1 MREPDID
8 LDAHTSNSYRKFGEP
23 SETTGTL
30 GRAPLSVSESVNSG
44 VPVSSNRNFGPGTL
58 GRHSTAALFV
68 ATTLESW
75 PTDQPHVFAR
85 DVQINDTAYRRLDP
99 EYYAWLRSKMNL
111 ARLAASAGQLGHEEF
126 NELRLKFN
134 AVHVWAVEH
143 FGEAALLD
151 AVRNLDARD
160 YAPPVPEQDTPR
172 RAVPLLDSAR
182 PDAVAMVDAIR
193 GRALA
198 LGWTR
203 DSLYATGGSARFTV
217 GRERGLVCFLKPDDR
232 IGEVTTHSIE
242 IILANNVRQRFY
254 NPNVDQPWI
263 RRVR

>member
-1 MREPDID
+1 
-8 LDAHTSNSYRKFGEP
+8 
-23 SETTGTL
+23 
-30 GRAPLSVSESVNSG
+30 VNSG

-58 GRHSTAALFV
+58 GRHSTVALFV

-75 PTDQPHVFAR
+75 PTDQTHVFAR
-85 DVQINDTAYRRLDP
+85 DVQIDDTAYRRLDP

-111 ARLAASAGQLGHEEF
+111 AKMAADAGHLGRDEF
-126 NELRLKFN
+126 TELRGKFN
-134 AVHVWAVEH
+134 AVHEWAVEH
-143 FGEAALLD
+143 FGEAVLLD
-151 AVRNLDARD
+151 AIRNLDARD
-160 YAPPVPEQDTPR
+160 YAPPVPEQDAPR
-172 RAVPLLDSAR
+172 RAAPLLDSAR
-182 PDAVAMVDAIR
+182 PDAVALVGAIR
-193 GRALA
+193 DRALA

-203 DSLYATGGSARFTV
+203 DSLYATGGSARFTL